1 MIRKFILHNEKEA
14 PRRTENVKKLLSM
27 FDDIEVFEAVY
38 PSNFKEEDKPIMDM
52 IMKSRLGNKLDG
64 YVYNYIT
71 NFKLLKKCVD
81 EKIDRVLI
89 FEDDTELISFNTMEQ
104 FNLITENMKDIPIIY
119 LGGRYWH
126 RSNKTQD
133 ILQTDA
139 VLFNNSKVIK
149 ELLDYLTETKLP
161 LAMDMLLNNFCKTR
175 MNRLYI
181 KLFQCPYGT
190 RSTIINR

>member
-27 FDDIEVFEAVY
+27 FNDIEVFEAVY

-52 IMKSRLGNKLDG
+52 IMKSKQELDG

-71 NFKLLKKCVD
+71 NIKLLKKCVD

-89 FEDDTELISFNTMEQ
+89 FEDDSELIAFNTMEQ
-104 FNLITENMKDIPIIY
+104 FNLITENMKDTPIIF
-119 LGGRYWH
+119 LGGRYYH

-139 VLFNNSKVIK
+139 VLFNNNKVIK
-149 ELLDYLTETKLP
+149 EFLDYLTENKLP
-161 LAMDMLLNNFCKTR
+161 LAMDRALNTFCKKR
-175 MNRLYI
+175 KNRLHI
-181 KLFQCPYGT
+181 KIFQCPYGT